1 MRFDLFLILS
11 SLAILAGPAVG
22 LGLFRGSR
30 YMRELQLAAELNLDP
45 RSLSKKNT
53 VHSVLA
59 KANTQIEKVTT
70 EYITSPRQLT
80 ACRYYGNSTPFPISR
95 DTPPEHFKYLT
106 TKQALE
112 DIPYFARNFSRPKFA
127 EHDLTPSST
136 PWVLV
141 GGSYAGIRA
150 AFARN
155 KYPDVIFAAYSS
167 SAPVQA
173 QLNMSIYYDQVYR
186 GLVGHGFENCAKDIH
201 AALGYIDQ
209 QLSNNHTAA
218 AIKKLFFG
226 PGADQNSNEG
236 FTAALATIYSYF
248 QNYGLDGPE
257 GTLREL
263 CEHLE
268 VDPTTKEAAGPDGFA
283 PVRGSKHVA
292 ERWAAWPAFT
302 PLVNNFMETNCRG
315 LSDPAKP
322 SCKLDMTYYDPDS
335 ISWSWQYCTEWGFYQ
350 SSNFGPHSLLSRY
363 QTLEY
368 QQEVC
373 NNQFALAVANGVL
386 PSYPQTEA
394 LNKEYGGWN
403 IRPSNTFFTGGE
415 FDPWRTLS
423 MLTTEDI
430 APEVAPDGITFSTK
444 IPNCGETSEDKV
456 FGYLLKDSEHCYD
469 FQGLSTEGKAARD
482 LFKEALTKWLPCFK
496 PSSSKASMVNVTQ
509 AEITKGAVMWGKREG
524 TSSDFIS
531 SASGP
536 NLLDVSLPLKGHQA
550 SLESD
555 RLYGCSTKS
564 GTNDGLNILPGSMGV
579 TETPIPR
586 RLWVNGWCLPLNR
599 RISKL
604 CWQPNST
611 ISAWEPDIVNSIPCL
626 ETGSLLSMAP
636 AGLMHVDCYGLN
648 SREIR
653 YGSQSLDYW
662 RI

>member
-59 KANTQIEKVTT
+59 KANTQVEKVTT
-70 EYITSPRQLT
+70 EYITIPIDHNDTSVGTYQNRFWVNDDYYEAGRPIIMYDAGETNAESIARNHLT
-80 ACRYYGNSTPFPISR
+80 SSLSFFRKILEDTHAMGIIWEHRYYGNSTPFPISR

-150 AFARN
+150 AFARHE
-155 KYPDVIFAAYSS
+155 YPDVIFAAYSS

-263 CEHLE
+263 CEYLE
-268 VDPTTKEAAGPDGFA
+268 VDPTTKEAAGPEGFA

-350 SSNFGPHSLLSRY
+350 SNNFGPYSLLSRY

-373 NNQFALAVANGVL
+373 NNQFALAVANGML

-430 APEVAPDGITFSTK
+430 APEVAPDGITFSNK

-482 LFKEALTKWLPCFK
+482 LFEEALTKWLPCFR
-496 PSSSKASMVNVTQ
+496 PSSPKASKVNVTQ

-524 TSSDFIS
+524 YQMW
-531 SASGP
+531 SG
-536 NLLDVSLPLKGHQA
+536 
-550 SLESD
+550 
-555 RLYGCSTKS
+555 
-564 GTNDGLNILPGSMGV
+564 
-579 TETPIPR
+579 
-586 RLWVNGWCLPLNR
+586 
-599 RISKL
+599 
-604 CWQPNST
+604 
-611 ISAWEPDIVNSIPCL
+611 
-626 ETGSLLSMAP
+626 
-636 AGLMHVDCYGLN
+636 
-648 SREIR
+648 
-653 YGSQSLDYW
+653 
-662 RI
+662 